1 MVTLMYT
8 VVTALTRL
16 LTTHI
21 LREGWSHYTILSGK
35 GENVCLVKQ
44 FMNEMQ
50 SNGQEPF
57 AMRSIA
63 NSENDGQ
70 KF

>member
-1 MVTLMYT
+1 MQSSVY
-8 VVTALTRL
+8 
-16 LTTHI
+16 
-21 LREGWSHYTILSGK
+21 YQ
-35 GENVCLVKQ
+35 VKEKMCVSS
-44 FMNEMQ
+44 MNEMQ